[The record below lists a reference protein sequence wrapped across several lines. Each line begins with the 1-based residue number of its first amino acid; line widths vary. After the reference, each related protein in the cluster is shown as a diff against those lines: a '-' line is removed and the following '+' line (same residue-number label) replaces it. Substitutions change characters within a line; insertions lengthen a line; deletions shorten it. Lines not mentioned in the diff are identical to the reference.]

1 MAHLSNSTTTGFS
14 SFTEK
19 LKLFVDGSIAS
30 FSIISSDENPFTNF
44 GKPGLNDVLVADILS
59 KLILSIASINE
70 SDIIEVFPLE
80 SILVVILSVALV
92 VVSVRFIKV
101 SFSVITA
108 GKLGDSPLD
117 VVMSIFVKEVRLLSF
132 SFSSVLSRG
141 EFENSS
147 SDWTADIWFI
157 EGVMRSEV
165 SVISDNASCIAIW
178 KEQGKCLHQEWIV
191 WKMKGS
197 KLEIHLKLTEKAKC
211 ETS

>member
-92 VVSVRFIKV
+92 VVSVRFKV

-132 SFSSVLSRG
+132 SFPSVLSRG

-147 SDWTADIWFI
+147 SD
-157 EGVMRSEV
+157 
-165 SVISDNASCIAIW
+165 
-178 KEQGKCLHQEWIV
+178 
-191 WKMKGS
+191 
-197 KLEIHLKLTEKAKC
+197 
-211 ETS
+211 

>member
-19 LKLFVDGSIAS
+19 LTLFVDGSIAS

-147 SDWTADIWFI
+147 SD
-157 EGVMRSEV
+157 
-165 SVISDNASCIAIW
+165 
-178 KEQGKCLHQEWIV
+178 
-191 WKMKGS
+191 
-197 KLEIHLKLTEKAKC
+197 
-211 ETS
+211 

>member
-1 MAHLSNSTTTGFS
+1 MAHLSNSTTTDFS

-147 SDWTADIWFI
+147 SD
-157 EGVMRSEV
+157 
-165 SVISDNASCIAIW
+165 
-178 KEQGKCLHQEWIV
+178 
-191 WKMKGS
+191 
-197 KLEIHLKLTEKAKC
+197 
-211 ETS
+211 

>member
-19 LKLFVDGSIAS
+19 LTLFVDGSIAS

-132 SFSSVLSRG
+132 SFPSVLSRG

-147 SDWTADIWFI
+147 SD
-157 EGVMRSEV
+157 
-165 SVISDNASCIAIW
+165 
-178 KEQGKCLHQEWIV
+178 
-191 WKMKGS
+191 
-197 KLEIHLKLTEKAKC
+197 
-211 ETS
+211 